1 MESATASS
9 GCTNPLPLFRPEAV
23 AARQALQG
31 EVLGIRP
38 LSWICF
44 VSLIALIILSALG
57 LLFFSHFEFTTTVSG
72 VVSPVAASPKA
83 PNTEATFYI
92 PKRWEHNL
100 HPGMSVLV
108 HCARC
113 TGRAL
118 TGVITGVE
126 PALVST
132 ELARPEPVLK
142 VTLAL
147 SSSQSQ
153 SAGAEQFR
161 PGTKLEAE
169 FPVERRPLIRAFIGA
184 GAW

>member
-44 VSLIALIILSALG
+44 VSLIGLIILSALG

-92 PKRWEHNL
+92 PQRWTHDL
-100 HPGMSVLV
+100 HPGISVLV
-108 HCARC
+108 HCAHC

-118 TGVITGVE
+118 TGVVSAIDPV
-126 PALVST
+126 PVST
-132 ELARPEPVLK
+132 DMARPGTVFK

-147 SSSQSQ
+147 SLPQSK